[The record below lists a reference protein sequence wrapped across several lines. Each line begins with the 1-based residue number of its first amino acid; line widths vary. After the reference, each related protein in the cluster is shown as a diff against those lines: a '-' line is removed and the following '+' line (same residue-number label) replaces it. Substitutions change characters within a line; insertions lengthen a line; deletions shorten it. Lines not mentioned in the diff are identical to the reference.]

1 MSRVTRSGTDSE
13 ARSTE
18 SEPRNASANRERSRT
33 ATRTRE
39 RRRNRLLGGLLIV
52 GLWEFVGR
60 LSATGLGIAPLSSIL
75 VATVDLYA
83 SGAIYGPLVETVVRL
98 LIGYALAVAVG
109 VPVGFLVGFW
119 TPARDVLDPIIDALY
134 ATPMVA
140 LAPLIVIWFGLTVI
154 AKVFLVFV
162 FAVFVIVIN
171 TEAGVTE
178 TPEGLIEAARTF
190 GANDRQVYSKVHFR
204 HALPYVLTGLR
215 LGAGRAIRGM
225 VAAELFLY
233 ADQLGEYLIDSGATF
248 RIARLLAGI
257 VALSAV
263 GVLAVGAVERLERR
277 LVR

>member
-18 SEPRNASANRERSRT
+18 SEPRNASANREHSRT

-109 VPVGFLVGFW
+109 VRSASSSASG
-119 TPARDVLDPIIDALY
+119 R
-134 ATPMVA
+134 
-140 LAPLIVIWFGLTVI
+140 PLGTSSIRSSTRCTRPRW
-154 AKVFLVFV
+154 
-162 FAVFVIVIN
+162 
-171 TEAGVTE
+171 
-178 TPEGLIEAARTF
+178 
-190 GANDRQVYSKVHFR
+190 
-204 HALPYVLTGLR
+204 LR
-215 LGAGRAIRGM
+215 SPR
-225 VAAELFLY
+225 
-233 ADQLGEYLIDSGATF
+233 
-248 RIARLLAGI
+248 
-257 VALSAV
+257 
-263 GVLAVGAVERLERR
+263 
-277 LVR
+277 